1 MPNLADSLVLLSRRA
16 SAQKPNSW
24 FPTVCLLKFAKE
36 LGLPLAGDTPILPSP
51 DKLRSLLERI
61 ENKLGRNESLNDL
74 TTSDL
79 QIIPYLLH
87 QEVND
92 RRIGDYHAVRT
103 RLEAATALSNYGT
116 GPLKT
121 LLFSYL
127 RDFTGSDDELCIWT
141 AKIISDALRQQAGV
155 DVDVWKQRDQA
166 CCLFHPAD
174 GPKTCASVILRSTAT
189 VNENL
194 HNWGLK
200 GELQVSGFATDIV
213 LELLRSP
220 EFSMRH
226 KPGELR
232 DLYADRRGSLVKRQA
247 AFLDAVF
254 VPWRDDNPVGEW
266 EKEFPD
272 FIAKEFGRPADTAIW
287 RETEST
293 TRETAE
299 RLFALRDVESFFAL
313 LGDYARKSGDD
324 VMQRQCHPRLAYW
337 RAYFRR
343 RIVREIKIAM
353 GEGLLRE
360 FEGKSL
366 RQKFGTHYSELKG
379 FIGRD
384 KKQSALIMRIGGAV
398 VVDFTHEGRCR
409 VWDVNSPD
417 APKLTALSFFKNRLI
432 ADPRTDLMIDP
443 SYNDTGIT
451 HFNTDTGGWQG
462 KLAAFLKA
470 QFGINA
476 PSSNEYLEESR

>member
-1 MPNLADSLVLLSRRA
+1 MRA
-16 SAQKPNSW
+16 S
-24 FPTVCLLKFAKE
+24 
-36 LGLPLAGDTPILPSP
+36 LG
-51 DKLRSLLERI
+51 
-61 ENKLGRNESLNDL
+61 
-74 TTSDL
+74 
-79 QIIPYLLH
+79 
-87 QEVND
+87 
-92 RRIGDYHAVRT
+92 
-103 RLEAATALSNYGT
+103 AATAQSNFGT

-127 RDFTGSDDELCIWT
+127 RDFTGSDDELCVWI
-141 AKIISDALRQQAGV
+141 AKIISDALRQQEGV
-155 DVDVWKQRDQA
+155 DADVWKNHDHA
-166 CCLFHPAD
+166 CSIFSPAD
-174 GPKTCASVILRSTAT
+174 GPKTCAGIILRGTAT
-189 VNENL
+189 INENL
-194 HNWGLK
+194 HIWGLK
-200 GELQVSGFATDIV
+200 GELQVSGFATFIV
-213 LELLRSP
+213 LELIRSS
-220 EFSMRH
+220 EFSKLH
-226 KPGELR
+226 KPRDLR
-232 DLYADRRGSLVKRQA
+232 DLYTDHRGSLAKRQA

-254 VPWRDDNPVGEW
+254 EPWINDDPEGEW
-266 EKEFPD
+266 GKELPD

-287 RETEST
+287 RATKST

-343 RIVREIKIAM
+343 RLVREIKIAM

-360 FEGKSL
+360 FDGKSL
-366 RQKFGTHYSELKG
+366 KQKFGDHYSELKG
-379 FIGRD
+379 FIGRE

-398 VVDFTHEGRCR
+398 VVDFTHDGRCR
-409 VWDVNSPD
+409 VWDVNSPE

-451 HFNTDTGGWQG
+451 HFNTDTGGWQD

-476 PSSNEYLEESR
+476 PSSNEYMEGSL